1 MILDSTFLF
10 DLMAA
15 DADAFE
21 KGVGLVDHG
30 EMQWLPTPV
39 VAEVFYG
46 AATER
51 SDTTADEV
59 RNRLLS
65 YPRID
70 LNNEI
75 GRIAGQL
82 LANADDGAGGTSGV
96 GWNDAHIAA
105 MATVLNEPVLTENVA
120 DFEKL
125 GVRVETY

>member
-10 DLMAA
+10 DLMAE
-15 DADAFE
+15 DSDAFE
-21 KGVGLVDHG
+21 KGVTLVDRG

-51 SDTTADEV
+51 SDTTGDEV

-82 LANADDGAGGTSGV
+82 LANADDDAGGTSGV
-96 GWNDAHIAA
+96 G
-105 MATVLNEPVLTENVA
+105 
-120 DFEKL
+120 
-125 GVRVETY
+125 